1 MYQHQVK
8 RRCRVRAVTC
18 CVAATSSR
26 GLVLVVQSMKVRNV
40 AALTAVVWVV
50 RGEEALQVV
59 QRQRVVPLEV
69 VPFFFI
75 APSQTGHRGLLV
87 FTLADPTVRDG
98 SEAEHMGGVLSR
110 TVAE

>member
-1 MYQHQVK
+1 MLVAQV
-8 RRCRVRAVTC
+8 
-18 CVAATSSR
+18 
-26 GLVLVVQSMKVRNV
+26 MKVLNV

-50 RGEEALQVV
+50 RVEEALQVV

-75 APSQTGHRGLLV
+75 EPWQTGHRGLLV

-110 TVAE
+110 TLGE